1 MNRKVIYE
9 IKGMY
14 RDDFRITGFEFGQGE
29 KAVCIVG
36 SSRGNEVQQIY
47 CCAQLVKK
55 MKQLEEEGRIYDGY
69 KILIIPSIN
78 PYSMNIQKRFWST
91 DNTDINRMFPGYN
104 LGETNTEF
112 SLLRFICRVILF
124 PIYGI

>member
-14 RDDFRITGFEFGQGE
+14 RDDFRITGFEFGQGK

-47 CCAQLVKK
+47 CCAQLVKYLFSIDAITNAQK
-55 MKQLEEEGRIYDGY
+55 ENKQFKSEIG
-69 KILIIPSIN
+69 
-78 PYSMNIQKRFWST
+78 
-91 DNTDINRMFPGYN
+91 
-104 LGETNTEF
+104 
-112 SLLRFICRVILF
+112 V
-124 PIYGI
+124 

>member
-47 CCAQLVKK
+47 CCAQFVKK

-69 KILIIPSIN
+69 KILIIPSMVDGQYRYQQN
-78 PYSMNIQKRFWST
+78 VS
-91 DNTDINRMFPGYN
+91 
-104 LGETNTEF
+104 
-112 SLLRFICRVILF
+112 
-124 PIYGI
+124 GI

>member
-55 MKQLEEEGRIYDGY
+55 MKQLEEEGR
-69 KILIIPSIN
+69 
-78 PYSMNIQKRFWST
+78 NI
-91 DNTDINRMFPGYN
+91 
-104 LGETNTEF
+104 
-112 SLLRFICRVILF
+112 
-124 PIYGI
+124 